1 MASVHLYQYFV
12 VDVDDHPVKGGSLSK
27 AKSITLGDGKTSD
40 ATFEVEASTP
50 TKIWDAAETLGDF
63 DFLWLEADFDILIQ
77 FTVNAGGTD
86 VYIVKELKGSG
97 TASQMGPAL
106 VLGSDASQL
115 LDGSIDSF
123 DGTADTIDEIWAY
136 HDGSDSDTVRLRR
149 FVGT

>member
-1 MASVHLYQYFV
+1 MAAVHLYQYFV

-27 AKSITLGDGKTSD
+27 ATSITLGDGKVSD
-40 ATFEVEASTP
+40 ATFTLVASTP
-50 TKIWDAAETLGDF
+50 TKIWDTSQTLGDF
-63 DFLWLEADFDILIQ
+63 DFLWLEADFDTLIQ
-77 FTVNAGGTD
+77 FTINAGVTD
-86 VYIVKELKGSG
+86 VYVVKELKGSG

-115 LDGSIDSF
+115 LDGSIDTF

-136 HDGSDSDTVRLRR
+136 HDGTDSDTVRVRR